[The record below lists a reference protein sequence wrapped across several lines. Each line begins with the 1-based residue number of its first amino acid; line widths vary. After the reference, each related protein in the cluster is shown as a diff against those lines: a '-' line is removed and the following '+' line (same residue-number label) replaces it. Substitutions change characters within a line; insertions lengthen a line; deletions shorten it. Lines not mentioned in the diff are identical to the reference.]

1 MGVCET
7 NAQIMDLS
15 KLIKSKK
22 DKTEA
27 FSRQLQNTKDSLLK
41 VIDNKLY
48 KSTSLDNIGM
58 AIDNPYTYN
67 FPIFYSGESME
78 SLKRKSKELEK
89 IKKRIEQDI
98 IKKEL
103 ELQRT
108 DSIQKVNEIIK
119 IEQERIADSLYLI
132 RAAQTWEW
140 LYDKKGKW
148 EKVDR
153 TYPKEEHYQVNSLFP
168 QYQVINKNAYLNG
181 KLVGVCHPTKNDKD
195 QSEQDHLFRIDMIN
209 FLCQQDF
216 LNNKYDIQKESSKTQ
231 EYIKAKLG
239 LKKQSTPADSPVYKE
254 MIANAQKFRIA
265 QERLRKGEIDLNT
278 YNRIKIKLGAKST
291 ESVYQAMADSESPE
305 INAGERYLEQLRDDN
320 YPLIRSYTIN
330 RIDGTNF
337 TYQFSNE
344 KKEETLSVKVSFFV
358 NENKEVRYKISSLQ
372 KK

>member
-1 MGVCET
+1 MGVCKM

-48 KSTSLDNIGM
+48 KSTSLDDIGM

-119 IEQERIADSLYLI
+119 IEQERIADSLYLELLKHGNGC
-132 RAAQTWEW
+132 TT
-140 LYDKKGKW
+140 KK
-148 EKVDR
+148 
-153 TYPKEEHYQVNSLFP
+153 
-168 QYQVINKNAYLNG
+168 ANG
-181 KLVGVCHPTKNDKD
+181 KK
-195 QSEQDHLFRIDMIN
+195 
-209 FLCQQDF
+209 
-216 LNNKYDIQKESSKTQ
+216 
-231 EYIKAKLG
+231 
-239 LKKQSTPADSPVYKE
+239 
-254 MIANAQKFRIA
+254 
-265 QERLRKGEIDLNT
+265 
-278 YNRIKIKLGAKST
+278 
-291 ESVYQAMADSESPE
+291 
-305 INAGERYLEQLRDDN
+305 
-320 YPLIRSYTIN
+320 
-330 RIDGTNF
+330 
-337 TYQFSNE
+337 
-344 KKEETLSVKVSFFV
+344 
-358 NENKEVRYKISSLQ
+358 
-372 KK
+372 